1 MINNLKTFA
10 YKISTVF
17 LLGVLGIASTNLAC
31 FAEAA
36 NNSICENPSRS
47 VQDCDYQIYMS
58 VHETT
63 NLYASSS
70 LSGIIQSQHPQ
81 ITDKDKKTFGTN
93 NFSQSTGDKKNDVI
107 HRLSL
112 LDDIG
117 REDFKIC
124 AALLPQQKLKKWQIV
139 KKDIA
144 FVTHEYAKIS
154 SSEEPNFQ
162 INQKN
167 CESFFDLI
175 FGN

>member
-1 MINNLKTFA
+1 MTNNLKTLA
-10 YKISTVF
+10 CKIYAVF
-17 LLGVLGIASTNLAC
+17 LLSVLGTASTNLAC

-36 NNSICENPSRS
+36 NNSICDNPSRGAQS
-47 VQDCDYQIYMS
+47 CEYQIYMS
-58 VHETT
+58 DHETT

-70 LSGIIQSQHPQ
+70 LSGIIQSQHAQ
-81 ITDKDKKTFGTN
+81 ITDKDKKIYGTN
-93 NFSQSTGDKKNDVI
+93 NFSQSTRDKKNDVI

-117 REDFKIC
+117 REDFEIC

-144 FVTHEYAKIS
+144 FLTHKYAKIS
-154 SSEEPNFQ
+154 SSSETNFQ
-162 INQKN
+162 FNQKN

>member
-1 MINNLKTFA
+1 MINNLKTFS
-10 YKISTVF
+10 YKISTVV
-17 LLGVLGIASTNLAC
+17 LVGVLGTASTNLAC

-36 NNSICENPSRS
+36 NNSICENPSRG
-47 VQDCDYQIYMS
+47 VQSCDYQIYMS
-58 VHETT
+58 FHETT

-70 LSGIIQSQHPQ
+70 LSGIIQSQRPQ
-81 ITDKDKKTFGTN
+81 ITDKDKKTYGTN

-117 REDFKIC
+117 REDFEIC
-124 AALLPQQKLKKWQIV
+124 AALLPQQKLKKWRIV
-139 KKDIA
+139 KEEIA
-144 FVTHEYAKIS
+144 FVTHKYAKIS
-154 SSEEPNFQ
+154 SSGETNFQ
-162 INQKN
+162 INQKT

>member
-17 LLGVLGIASTNLAC
+17 LLAMLGTASTNLAC

-36 NNSICENPSRS
+36 NNSICENPSRG
-47 VQDCDYQIYMS
+47 VQSCDYQIYMS
-58 VHETT
+58 FQETT

-70 LSGIIQSQHPQ
+70 LSGIIQSQNPQ

-117 REDFKIC
+117 REDFEIC

-154 SSEEPNFQ
+154 SSEETNSQ

>member
-10 YKISTVF
+10 YKIFTVF

-36 NNSICENPSRS
+36 NNSICENPSRD
-47 VQDCDYQIYMS
+47 VQSCDYQKYMS

-70 LSGIIQSQHPQ
+70 LSGIIQSQRPQ
-81 ITDKDKKTFGTN
+81 ITDKDKKTYGTN
-93 NFSQSTGDKKNDVI
+93 NFSQSTDDKKNDVI
-107 HRLSL
+107 HRLSV

-117 REDFKIC
+117 REDFEIC
-124 AALLPQQKLKKWQIV
+124 TALLPQQKLKKWQIV

-154 SSEEPNFQ
+154 SSEETNSQ

>member
-17 LLGVLGIASTNLAC
+17 LLGVLGTASTNLAC

-36 NNSICENPSRS
+36 NNSICENPSRG
-47 VQDCDYQIYMS
+47 VQSCDYQKYMS

-70 LSGIIQSQHPQ
+70 LSGIIQYQHPQ
-81 ITDKDKKTFGTN
+81 ITDKDKKTYGTN

-144 FVTHEYAKIS
+144 FVTHEYANIS
-154 SSEEPNFQ
+154 SSEETNSQ
-162 INQKN
+162 INQNN

>member
-1 MINNLKTFA
+1 MC
-10 YKISTVF
+10 
-17 LLGVLGIASTNLAC
+17 VLGTASTDLAC

-36 NNSICENPSRS
+36 NNSICENPSRG
-47 VQDCDYQIYMS
+47 VQSCDYQKYMS

-93 NFSQSTGDKKNDVI
+93 NFSQSTDDKKNDVI

-154 SSEEPNFQ
+154 SSEETNSQ

>member
-1 MINNLKTFA
+1 MINKLKTLAF
-10 YKISTVF
+10 KIYTVF

-31 FAEAA
+31 FAEVA
-36 NNSICENPSRS
+36 NNSICDYPSRDAQS
-47 VQDCDYQIYMS
+47 CDYQIQMS

-70 LSGIIQSQHPQ
+70 LSGIIQSQHAQ
-81 ITDKDKKTFGTN
+81 ITDKDKNGTN

-117 REDFKIC
+117 REDFEIC
-124 AALLPQQKLKKWQIV
+124 AELLPQQKLKKWRIV
-139 KKDIA
+139 KEEIA
-144 FVTHEYAKIS
+144 FVTHKYAKIS
-154 SSEEPNFQ
+154 SSGETNFQ
-162 INQKN
+162 INQKT

>member
-1 MINNLKTFA
+1 MINDLNTFA

-17 LLGVLGIASTNLAC
+17 LMGVLGTASTDLAC

-36 NNSICENPSRS
+36 NNSICANSSRG
-47 VQDCDYQIYMS
+47 VQSCDYQIYMS

-70 LSGIIQSQHPQ
+70 LSGIIQSQHAQ
-81 ITDKDKKTFGTN
+81 ITDKDKNGTN

-117 REDFKIC
+117 REDFEIC

-154 SSEEPNFQ
+154 SSEETNSQ
-162 INQKN
+162 NNQKN

>member
-1 MINNLKTFA
+1 MINKLKTLAF
-10 YKISTVF
+10 KIYTVF
-17 LLGVLGIASTNLAC
+17 LLSVLVTVSTNLAC
-31 FAEAA
+31 FAEVA
-36 NNSICENPSRS
+36 NNSICDYPSRDAQS
-47 VQDCDYQIYMS
+47 CDYQIQMS

-107 HRLSL
+107 QRLYL

-117 REDFKIC
+117 REDFEIC

-154 SSEEPNFQ
+154 SSEETNSQ